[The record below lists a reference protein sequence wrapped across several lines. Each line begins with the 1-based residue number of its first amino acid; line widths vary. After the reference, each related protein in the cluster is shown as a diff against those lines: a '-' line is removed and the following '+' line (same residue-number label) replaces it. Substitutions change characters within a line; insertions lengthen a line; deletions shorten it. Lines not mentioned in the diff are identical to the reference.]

1 MYVNNRNVSSNIVSL
16 LVWLKEHK
24 YFIYFYYQTPKVH
37 ETPINAYELKIF
49 YQKLFHFNSVLSQ
62 IKRPHFVWLGKYIPE
77 GIFCFRIIYKTSKQW
92 TKESRTYTH
101 THTQSEHKWQK
112 GLLIEKT
119 YQQNVHNNFLLFIFI
134 YLYDVV
140 VIL

>member
-1 MYVNNRNVSSNIVSL
+1 MYVNNRNGSSNIVSL

-49 YQKLFHFNSVLSQ
+49 YQKLFHFNSLLSQ

-92 TKESRTYTH
+92 TKESRTHSH
-101 THTQSEHKWQK
+101 THTQWTQMAKR
-112 GLLIEKT
+112 LLIEKT